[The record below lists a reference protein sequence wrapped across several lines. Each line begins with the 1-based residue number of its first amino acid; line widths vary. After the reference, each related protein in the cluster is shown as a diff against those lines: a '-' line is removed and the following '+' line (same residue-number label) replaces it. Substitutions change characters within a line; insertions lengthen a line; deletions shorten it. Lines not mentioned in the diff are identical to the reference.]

1 MPGRR
6 PGDLLVSEDAAP
18 VRSVVD
24 PGHELGMT
32 IVAEARSTP
41 PPPARS
47 ADRRPARQ
55 GLAGPAELI

>member
-6 PGDLLVSEDAAP
+6 PGDLLVSEDAAL

-32 IVAEARSTP
+32 IVAEGAEHAAT
-41 PPPARS
+41 
-47 ADRRPARQ
+47 
-55 GLAGPAELI
+55 AGALR